1 MRWEVVIDL
10 PLVVIYTTTKL
21 KECGTV
27 MGLDKADP
35 PIRLIKNQLSPLP
48 KVHKIGVNDY
58 EMDFPCADSTWTY
71 VPRSGKCYRLFSDT
85 TRYKQ
90 KEAHDNCRSLLQNYP
105 TVSVTIAE
113 VRDSDDLEALKHV
126 LVQNSLKERV
136 LLNARRDNTNQPF
149 LWQSDNAV
157 VNLDFVSWSGGV
169 GNGDCL
175 AAFYTTERVGSQ
187 WQTVA
192 VVEEDGCDDG
202 HAVICEHRVKD
213 CENPPGGFNPNTMQ
227 FSPTKPHPGTTTT
240 VVCMPGFYPRPAKNS
255 SEAVH
260 SKVDDKLSPAQ
271 FTCVGERA
279 NPGVADPSQYQ
290 VHFSYNGLPL
300 NECDEMSCKL
310 DPTSLCHVANGTIK
324 PPDRVRFKYGENVT
338 VKCNAGYVY
347 SLDPTQETASM
358 QCLSVSSNSH
368 QGVWYPDPCHACSAI
383 RCNETEMNA
392 MLPEYASLSSAR
404 SRLTE
409 EEFGP
414 LQVNQFSQFGNVVTY
429 RCYDSYFYPDRSFEK
444 YVECDLKAGE
454 SNVGEWKGYS
464 GTLLPLPSSCQPVTC
479 MYEDVLVKGDYNIQA
494 NFTITFENGTKETR
508 SKLKPVF
515 YPYMTTIRYVCQEGY
530 ETVTKTPDQNI
541 TCGPVGRWTPQIYG
555 CITVAESLTTSS
567 AGRYVP
573 PPIEAPSADQLG
585 AVVIGIIVIFFVS
598 LVLLDLATLHRD
610 IGWFFNNVRLQKRLW
625 LAKRRLRK
633 AKSEAKAKQ

>member
-1 MRWEVVIDL
+1 MHVFL
-10 PLVVIYTTTKL
+10 LF
-21 KECGTV
+21 TV
-27 MGLDKADP
+27 TLL
-35 PIRLIKNQLSPLP
+35 RVCQ
-48 KVHKIGVNDY
+48 GVNDY
-58 EMDFPCADSTWTY
+58 EMDFPCVDSTWTY

-90 KEAHDNCRSLLQNYP
+90 KEAHDNCRTLLKNYP

-113 VRDSDDLEALKHV
+113 VRDSNDLEALKHV
-126 LVQNSLKERV
+126 LVQKSLKERV

-149 LWQSDNAV
+149 VWQSDNVA

-169 GNGDCL
+169 GNGNCL

-202 HAVICEHRVKD
+202 HAVICEHKVKD

-255 SEAVH
+255 SKAVH
-260 SKVDDKLSPAQ
+260 SKADDKPSPAQ

-300 NECDEMSCKL
+300 NECD
-310 DPTSLCHVANGTIK
+310 
-324 PPDRVRFKYGENVT
+324 
-338 VKCNAGYVY
+338 
-347 SLDPTQETASM
+347 
-358 QCLSVSSNSH
+358 
-368 QGVWYPDPCHACSAI
+368 AI
-383 RCNETEMNA
+383 RCNETEMHA
-392 MLPEYASLSSAR
+392 MLPEYATLSSAR

-444 YVECDLKAGE
+444 YVECGLKAGE
-454 SNVGEWKGYS
+454 SSVGEWKGYS

-541 TCGPVGRWTPQIYG
+541 TCGPVGRWRPQIYG
-555 CITVAESLTTSS
+555 CITVAANLTTSS

-573 PPIEAPSADQLG
+573 PPIEAPSANQLG